1 MTPTPKIVQLFWFY
15 YGSRRISCLTQATQF
30 LDVSTSCGAQA
41 EAQFTLRGIT
51 ADETKYYYV
60 VAALDQGTA
69 TRLLD
74 LLSHPPAEDKY
85 PTLETRLLE
94 TFDLSE
100 QERAAT
106 VERKFPKPPKTDPK
120 STSSGPRGTLCF
132 YHWKFGSSAKKCQ
145 PPCTWQGNEQAGRQ

>member
-15 YGSRRISCLTQATQF
+15 YGSRR
-30 LDVSTSCGAQA
+30 TSKLPSFWMSQPRVWFAQA

-69 TRLLD
+69 TRLLN
-74 LLSHPPAEDKY
+74 LLSHPPTEDKY
-85 PTLETRLLE
+85 PTLKTRLLE

-100 QERAAT
+100 QERAAKLLHL
-106 VERKFPKPPKTDPK
+106 RPLGDSKPSTLMDEMLALCSLRDSQWIQDRRLQTSGKK
-120 STSSGPRGTLCF
+120 S
-132 YHWKFGSSAKKCQ
+132 
-145 PPCTWQGNEQAGRQ
+145 